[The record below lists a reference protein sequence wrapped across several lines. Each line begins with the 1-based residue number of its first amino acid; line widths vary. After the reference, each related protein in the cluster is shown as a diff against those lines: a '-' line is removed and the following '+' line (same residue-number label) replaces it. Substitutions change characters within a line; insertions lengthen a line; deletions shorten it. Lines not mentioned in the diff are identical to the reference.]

1 MSRIL
6 ILEDHDD
13 QIEFYKDTLTPEF
26 EIEVLSSLEDFQKRL
41 KDKSQPAPRMLI
53 ADLML
58 VDGTLLEMVRNPEW
72 FQHFKTWPTIVVSVT
87 DDVAVLEDCYAWGAR
102 DYLTKPI
109 NGNELLVR
117 CRRIY
122 GLSALPFQ
130 FSPVT
135 MTVAVSGRASERLT
149 AQESKIFHFLSTAWG
164 RGVSKQQLMREVW
177 GEDKPSKKLDVH
189 VSRLRKKLSSVGLAI
204 GFQLPDL
211 LLLRSDGTGAPT
223 TGGGAREGARSG

>member
-13 QIEFYKDTLTPEF
+13 QIEFYKDALTPEF
-26 EIEVLSSLEDFQKRL
+26 EIEVLRSLDAFRKRL
-41 KDKSQPAPRMLI
+41 QDKTKPTPRMLL

-58 VDGTLLEMVRNPEW
+58 KDGTLLEMVRDPQW
-72 FQHFKTWPTIVVSVT
+72 FPHFKSWPTIVVSVI
-87 DDVAVLEDCYAWGAR
+87 DDITVLEDCYAWGAR

-109 NGNELLVR
+109 NGNELVVR

-177 GEDKPSKKLDVH
+177 GEEKPSKKLDVH
-189 VSRLRKKLSSVGLAI
+189 VSRLRKKLASVGLAI

-211 LLLRSDGTGAPT
+211 LLLRSDGHGVSH
-223 TGGGAREGARSG
+223 EGARPG